1 MTPTETAKELLAS
14 IAAPRGA
21 VSIFAEPEP
30 VTGFVLHV
38 WVAANATVCNIP
50 ENFQGHPVIVQDA
63 PRISTDY

>member
-1 MTPTETAKELLAS
+1 MTPTETARELLAS

-30 VTGFVLHV
+30 VTGFVLRV

-50 ENFQGHPVIVQDA
+50 TKFQGHPVIVQNA
-63 PRISTDY
+63 PRVSPDY